1 MACTKFKYHFMKL
14 LFSVSGLDVYFGY
27 YYKMHVLE
35 WSWLVTFKSCGAVG
49 LDYLRSGNMA
59 SLVSFLRVSR
69 RSVKINVSQLK
80 RKLGL
85 VSCVSSVALLRVC
98 IHCERPRV
106 IS

>member
-1 MACTKFKYHFMKL
+1 M
-14 LFSVSGLDVYFGY
+14 
-27 YYKMHVLE
+27 
-35 WSWLVTFKSCGAVG
+35 AVG

-69 RSVKINVSQLK
+69 RSIKITNVSQLK

-85 VSCVSSVALLRVC
+85 VSCVSSVGLLRVF
-98 IHCERPRV
+98 IHYEGPHV